1 MLGALVFYRG
11 SGNTLRRPQDFP
23 VKEQCE
29 AGRTLGAEGLCPTQ
43 EVEGRPYPR
52 QLGQD
57 GVHFLIT
64 GGDGLSDVC
73 VVPTRDYGSKSH

>member
-11 SGNTLRRPQDFP
+11 SGSGLWRPQDFP
-23 VKEQCE
+23 AREQCE
-29 AGRTLGAEGLCPTQ
+29 AGRPLGAEGLHSTR
-43 EVEGRPYPR
+43 EAGEPYPR

-73 VVPTRDYGSKSH
+73 VVPTRDYQSRSH